1 MTWHTAGGVE
11 FLILSGLASIHGV
24 YIFGGGETRRW
35 VINSFDPKTYIVWQ
49 LVCQCLHTSL
59 LLIIRLRFT
68 CGERK
73 IWGNIKKSQNIM
85 TIIVV
90 YCLFLVIF
98 IDNSIF
104 KGELAINF
112 L

>member
-1 MTWHTAGGVE
+1 MAWHTAGGVE
-11 FLILSGLASIHGV
+11 FQILSGVASIHGV
-24 YIFGGGETRRW
+24 CLLGGGETRCW
-35 VINSFDPKTYIVWQ
+35 VINSLDPKTYIVWQ

-59 LLIIRLRFT
+59 LLIIRLSST

-73 IWGNIKKSQNIM
+73 IWGNIKKSQNIA

-90 YCLFLVIF
+90 YCLFFVIF
-98 IDNSIF
+98 IDNTIF